1 MEGEAAEGEAAEAPK
16 SGMSGLAHGLMAK
29 AMSAKEGI
37 KEKASSF
44 SAEQVGFCLVRKQAS
59 KKKIIRQFS
68 GQGHGDGYRAECDQL
83 ASWKVFL
90 ERIEKTFENITVY
103 GFLLAGKRR
112 RCPRRRL
119 QSRGMCQ
126 ENRHVYV
133 GI

>member
-59 KKKIIRQFS
+59 IKNNSTIFRS
-68 GQGHGDGYRAECDQL
+68 RAWGWVSC
-83 ASWKVFL
+83 
-90 ERIEKTFENITVY
+90 R
-103 GFLLAGKRR
+103 
-112 RCPRRRL
+112 
-119 QSRGMCQ
+119 M
-126 ENRHVYV
+126 
-133 GI
+133 